1 MAEFRMPA
9 LGADMTEGKVLEW
22 LVKPGDTVH
31 RGDVVA
37 VIDTAKAEIDAE
49 IFEDGVI
56 EELLVPVGERV
67 PVGTPLARVQV
78 SGAVEPVTPAAPPVI
93 AASAGDGRLRVSP
106 VARRMAE
113 QLGVD
118 LTALAG
124 TGPHG
129 AISKADVERAA
140 GAAPAPPPGQ
150 PPPATPSADDR
161 RASIRSTIAA
171 LMARSNREIP
181 HYYVTD
187 EIDMTRALAWME
199 AHNAERPIGERLV
212 SAALLLTATAR
223 AARGFPDMNGFC
235 VDGAH
240 HPADHV
246 HLGVA
251 IALRGG
257 GVIAPA
263 ILDADRKGP
272 AEVMRDLRGL
282 VARARGKGLRGSELS
297 EPTLTVTSLGDQGVA
312 SVAGVI
318 YPPQVAL
325 VGFGRVRERPWA
337 EHGMVGA
344 RPVAI
349 ATLAADHRVS
359 DGHRGALFLSTVN
372 TLLQEPEKL

>member
-1 MAEFRMPA
+1 MVEFRMPT
-9 LGADMTEGKVLEW
+9 LGADMTEGKLLEW

-67 PVGTPLARVQV
+67 PVGTPLATLRPL
-78 SGAVEPVTPAAPPVI
+78 GAAAPAPVL
-93 AASAGDGRLRVSP
+93 AASAGDERLHVSP

-118 LTALAG
+118 LTTLHG

-129 AISKADVERAA
+129 AIAKADVERAA
-140 GAAPAPPPGQ
+140 AGMAPPPAPAPAPTPPVE
-150 PPPATPSADDR
+150 DR
-161 RASIRSTIAA
+161 RASIRGTIAA
-171 LMARSNREIP
+171 LMARSKREIP
-181 HYYVTD
+181 HYYLSQ
-187 EIDMTRALAWME
+187 EIDMSRALAWIE
-199 AHNAERPIGERLV
+199 AYNGERTIRERLV
-212 SAALLLTATAR
+212 PAALLLAATAR
-223 AARGFPDMNGFC
+223 AAREFPDLNGFFT
-235 VDGAH
+235 DGEH
-240 HPADHV
+240 RPAEHV

-257 GVIAPA
+257 GLMAPA
-263 ILDADRKGP
+263 ILDADGKALP
-272 AEVMRDLRGL
+272 ELMRDLHDL
-282 VARARGKGLRGSELS
+282 VARARGGKLRGSELS
-297 EPTLTVTSLGDQGVA
+297 APTLTVTELGDRGVDL
-312 SVAGVI
+312 VHGVI

-344 RPVAI
+344 RPSTI

-359 DGHRGALFLSTVN
+359 DGHRGALFLSTLDQ
-372 TLLQEPEKL
+372 LLQRPEDL